1 MTDKGGAG
9 MDMKECTGLLSMIDR
24 LIDTSGPQRSEYL
37 RGYQRGMRVSVLGV
51 SDERIEEHRL
61 IMEYSDIDS
70 GDPYIDSFAR
80 GYRDGFEGIAPE
92 DPSLSSKSS
101 GSSKSLLIAS
111 IV

>member
-1 MTDKGGAG
+1 
-9 MDMKECTGLLSMIDR
+9 MDMKDCTGLLSMIDR

-37 RGYQRGMRVSVLGV
+37 RGYQRGMRVRVLGV

-61 IMEYSDIDS
+61 VMEYSDIDS

-80 GYRDGFEGIAPE
+80 GYRHGFEGKEPE
-92 DPSLSSKSS
+92 SLSVSS
-101 GSSKSLLIAS
+101 GSPKAILIAS

>member
-1 MTDKGGAG
+1 
-9 MDMKECTGLLSMIDR
+9 MDMKDCTGLLSMIDR

-61 IMEYSDIDS
+61 IMECSDIDS

-80 GYRDGFEGIAPE
+80 GYRHGFEGMEPE
-92 DPSLSSKSS
+92 SLSVSSRSPKSI
-101 GSSKSLLIAS
+101 LIAS

>member
-9 MDMKECTGLLSMIDR
+9 MDTKECTGLLSMIDR
-24 LIDTSGPQRSEYL
+24 LIDTSGPRRSEYL
-37 RGYQRGMRVSVLGV
+37 RGYQRGVQVSVLGV

-92 DPSLSSKSS
+92 DPSLSSKSPE
-101 GSSKSLLIAS
+101 SSKSLLIAS

>member
-1 MTDKGGAG
+1 MTGKGGVE
-9 MDMKECTGLLSMIDR
+9 MDMKDCTGLLSMIDR

-61 IMEYSDIDS
+61 VMEYSDIDS

-80 GYRDGFEGIAPE
+80 GYRDGFEGIPPE
-92 DPSLSSKSS
+92 NPSLSSKSS
-101 GSSKSLLIAS
+101 ESSKSLLIAS